1 MTYEASYPHDAAA
14 TIRSNS
20 GWFLALGIIF
30 IIGGAVAIA
39 APFIATVFV
48 TAFIG
53 VSLAIVGI
61 MQIVQAWQMRSWTGF
76 AWQLIMGLVIL
87 AGGLAIWWNPFVGA
101 LTLTLFVAVMFI
113 AKGVFQV
120 MLGLRLR
127 PHEGSGWIIAAGV
140 IALLVGVLI
149 FFQWPFSALYLLGT
163 LAGISL
169 IISGWSYVMIAL
181 AARRA
186 TA

>member
-1 MTYEASYPHDAAA
+1 MTYQASYPQGVTE

-30 IIGGAVAIA
+30 IIGGIVAIA

-53 VSLAIVGI
+53 ASLAIVGI
-61 MQIVQAWQMRSWTGF
+61 VQVIQAWQMRTWGGF

-87 AGGLAIWWNPFVGA
+87 AGGVAIWWNPFVGA
-101 LTLTLFVAVMFI
+101 LTLTLFVAAMFI
-113 AKGVFQV
+113 VKGVFQV
-120 MLGLRLR
+120 MLGLRVR
-127 PHEGSGWIIAAGV
+127 PHEGWGWIVTAGV
-140 IALLVGVLI
+140 IAIVAGVLI
-149 FFQWPFSALYLLGT
+149 FLQWPLSALYLLGT

-169 IISGWSYVMIAL
+169 IFSGWSYVMIAQ
-181 AARRA
+181 AARRV
-186 TA
+186 TS